1 MPPPIG
7 PTTRSGG
14 SPKTIAVNGSRKRKD
29 QTKTRRAAGARR
41 GTRPVPPGS
50 AVDTTGDSSDDTFIH
65 LSRLAKELRDAAAD
79 HPGAQSALL
88 DFLVE
93 HWGQPPQR
101 ATPTRNLEDP
111 LRSTPTTGESY
122 SEDNDVPFAS
132 GHSDTERIVLQAL
145 QYLLCARSGLPKRLP
160 EDLQANA
167 AHVYAAMQFSL
178 ATAPSG
184 FYGLIVTMETLQA
197 HLRQLFDQSTK
208 SGKTRYRTAQSYLC
222 ELYTDIKQL
231 LTFAKSRLGSE
242 RVVELLYNRYI
253 DKVRSADIDYFD
265 PLELLR
271 SSVDQLTDAHEL
283 KIAKINVAALAQ
295 QALVSPAPS
304 FGSVHSRLPPPPP
317 GLGIPGTSKHFFRNI
332 QKKGRFPMNRDACVL
347 CGKGEEPGS
356 QGHRAEDCHASALEV
371 NNWVEHAIPVK

>member
-1 MPPPIG
+1 MA
-7 PTTRSGG
+7 GG
-14 SPKTIAVNGSRKRKD
+14 EYSKVFFQD
-29 QTKTRRAAGARR
+29 RRIVSLGLENLCSAICDECR
-41 GTRPVPPGS
+41 GGETFKQLWTPQ
-50 AVDTTGDSSDDTFIH
+50 GDDEV
-65 LSRLAKELRDAAAD
+65 RL
-79 HPGAQSALL
+79 
-88 DFLVE
+88 
-93 HWGQPPQR
+93 
-101 ATPTRNLEDP
+101 
-111 LRSTPTTGESY
+111 STPPTGESY

-132 GHSDTERIVLQAL
+132 GHSDAERIVLEAL
-145 QYLLCARSGLPKRLP
+145 QYLLCARSGLSKRLP
-160 EDLQANA
+160 EDLQPHA
-167 AHVYAAMQFSL
+167 AHVYSAMQLSL
-178 ATAPSG
+178 ANAPSG

-295 QALVSPAPS
+295 QALVSPAPP
-304 FGSVHSRLPPPPP
+304 FGSVHSRLLPPPP
-317 GLGIPGTSKHFFRNI
+317 GLGVPGTSKHFFRGL

-356 QGHRAEDCHASALEV
+356 QGHRAEDCRASDLEV
-371 NNWVEHAIPVK
+371 NNWVEHAIPAK